1 MHDDYLLVIGDVD
14 EQLLPYLCFCTTGCS
29 EAELAGHVARIAPP
43 LIRRSEVATRSV

>member
-29 EAELAGHVARIAPP
+29 EAEWA
-43 LIRRSEVATRSV
+43 ATSHASPRVSLNRLGSIGA